1 MSDAP
6 SAGDLQQRYRQFLDL
21 TPLAT
26 ALAGLPPS
34 GVRLLGEDQ
43 IEARSL
49 TLRTA
54 FKAARSLADEM
65 GGGDPQRY
73 RQFLDLLPLAV
84 ALSGLPVSEARLF
97 GEDQIDARV
106 MTVRTAIKTARAT
119 AKECLGGS

>member
-1 MSDAP
+1 VPDAP
-6 SAGDLQQRYRQFLDL
+6 SADELQQRYRQFLEL

-34 GVRLLGEDQ
+34 GSRLHQEDQ

-49 TLRTA
+49 TVRTA
-54 FKAARSLADEM
+54 YRAARALAEETS
-65 GGGDPQRY
+65 GGDPQKY
-73 RQFLDLLPLAV
+73 RQFLDLLPLTV
-84 ALSGLPVSEARLF
+84 ALAGLPLSEGRLF

-106 MTVRTAIKTARAT
+106 MTVRSALRQARAT